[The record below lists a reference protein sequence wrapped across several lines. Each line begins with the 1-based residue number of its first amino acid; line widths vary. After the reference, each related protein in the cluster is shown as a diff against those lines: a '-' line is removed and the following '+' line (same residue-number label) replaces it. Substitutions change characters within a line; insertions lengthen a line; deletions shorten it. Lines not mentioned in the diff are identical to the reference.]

1 MSIRRV
7 FMEIKVLKLFF
18 VFAGVSTT
26 VVLFIYYF
34 TSDVTNLPLSPSVNY
49 STYPNSDQTLVR
61 IPSLQRKQH
70 QQHQYGPSYPR
81 SAVIPEKY
89 NEGELRNRL
98 IRDKIKILTSNGADS
113 SGRINKHNAAA
124 ANHDQF
130 IQIAQMQTKNVHI
143 FYSFPI
149 HWTQTEGDSVNET
162 NPLPHAHSSSS
173 VLPKKPPIV
182 FYPQL
187 GLYQPE
193 MKVLQKHFTDIK
205 NLGIDVLIVKWSPL
219 LPEYQW
225 RFLLDMVG
233 KGGLQVAIE
242 IDVYPDRTPTTILNN
257 LNYLY
262 KEFWFHETF
271 YKVYVQSK
279 KAMMPVIYI
288 RDANLISD
296 SEWRKL
302 LAFNGPIS
310 VRRSLYNAVFIGHIR

>member
-1 MSIRRV
+1 MNIRRV

-26 VVLFIYYF
+26 VVLTIYYF
-34 TSDVTNLPLSPSVNY
+34 TSDVTNLTLSPSVNY
-49 STYPNSDQTLVR
+49 STYPNSEQSLVR
-61 IPSLQRKQH
+61 IPSIQRPQQ

-98 IRDKIKILTSNGADS
+98 IRDKIKILTSNGAGAT
-113 SGRINKHNAAA
+113 GRINKHDAAA

-130 IQIAQMQTKNVHI
+130 IQIAQMQTKNIHI
-143 FYSFPI
+143 FYSFPM
-149 HWTQTEGDSVNET
+149 HWTKMDSNSVNGTSLSPQTE
-162 NPLPHAHSSSS
+162 SSSLS
-173 VLPKKPPIV
+173 KKPPIV

-193 MKVLQKHFTDIK
+193 MKILQKHFADIK

-219 LPEYQW
+219 MPQYQW

-242 IDVYPDRTPTTILNN
+242 IDAYPDRTPTSILNN
-257 LNYLY
+257 LNYFY
-262 KEFWFHETF
+262 KEFWFHEAF

-279 KAMMPVIYI
+279 KIMLPMVYI
-288 RDANLISD
+288 RDAHLISD
-296 SEWRKL
+296 NEWRKV

-310 VRRSLYNAVFIGHIR
+310 VRRSLYNAIFIGHIR